1 MQSRL
6 IATFLLAA
14 LLGVSS
20 ASARPDPSAPIQLI
34 DLTGD
39 FTREWDKTAALP
51 DDKRA
56 EAFRTDFAKVLPGF
70 YAPEHV
76 RGMTPAEYDALLL
89 KNLKAFP
96 KLRPGTEDVSRRFSV
111 MFQPAL
117 ASFEKSFGPMRGYP
131 PVYLVVSFGEFDG
144 GTRPLRDGYHLMFGA
159 DAIAYIHRDH
169 DIQPFF
175 HHELFHLYHGRY
187 FSCDVVWCG
196 LWKEGLAT
204 YAASRLNPSATDAE
218 LMLNLPE
225 PIRPAVEA
233 HRSEAYCA
241 AVERLDSKDPADRAA
256 FFSGKRLSANLPPRF
271 GYYIGYTIAAELGRS
286 RSLEQ
291 LAHMSQREVRPL
303 LEKTLRDMAGDCEAA
318 KA

>member
-56 EAFRTDFAKVLPGF
+56 EACRTDFAKVRPGL

-96 KLRPGTEDVSRRFSV
+96 KLRPGTEDVRRRYSA

-131 PVYLVVSFGEFDG
+131 PVSLVVCFGEFDG
-144 GTRPLRDGYHLMFGA
+144 GTLPQHDNNHHLFAA
-159 DAIAYIHRDH
+159 DAIAYILRVH
-169 DIQPFF
+169 DFQ
-175 HHELFHLYHGRY
+175 
-187 FSCDVVWCG
+187 
-196 LWKEGLAT
+196 
-204 YAASRLNPSATDAE
+204 
-218 LMLNLPE
+218 
-225 PIRPAVEA
+225 
-233 HRSEAYCA
+233 
-241 AVERLDSKDPADRAA
+241 
-256 FFSGKRLSANLPPRF
+256 
-271 GYYIGYTIAAELGRS
+271 
-286 RSLEQ
+286 
-291 LAHMSQREVRPL
+291 
-303 LEKTLRDMAGDCEAA
+303 
-318 KA
+318 